1 MREEKPRET
10 QRERERLYYSWGAGG
25 QGRVVFVSARGTWKT
40 LPEFEDKE
48 RMRWTRPKKG

>member
-1 MREEKPRET
+1 MREEKQTR
-10 QRERERLYYSWGAGG
+10 REREAVLLVGRGG
-25 QGRVVFVSARGTWKT
+25 QAGVVFVADRGTCKT